1 MNLLSSLFFCVEEN
15 KRIMIYTFNPYTNR
29 APYPWRQVNYYSKLN
44 NRWTLYAQKYFEDK
58 NNCDNLIYDKTKFMD
73 GYKIKAVANA
83 KPKTKWIKNKNY
95 NINSLIEKNP
105 SIEDAFF
112 SNHLF
117 TALNITV
124 IINYDYTG
132 YFENKTPV
140 GYLKS
145 LIEGTHDISLSYRTP
160 ILELKS
166 TYPLIQTSMRI
177 LTQQR
182 KFLLPEEK
190 ILKFYSSEIFYLTA
204 IVLLMTLIVMM
215 ATYEKKK
222 FTSGAFDILR
232 LLLSTTINMPFK
244 TISIRIYFIGI
255 FQLIII
261 LNATFQGNLS
271 AFLTKSERHNIDCIR
286 DLVLYNYN
294 IYAPIVQKK
303 ILERYET
310 EFVKGINYVPGLD
323 CGDYIVNDSSAA
335 CIEMT
340 HRGVDTAEKNGFHIS
355 HSNVAEEYVS
365 YWCRFDWPLIE
376 KINFYSFRFIEAG
389 LYKFWRNHK
398 LLIPIENLRTKE
410 AKEIATKLRPIKLND
425 LKFAFRLLAIGLGV
439 SSLVFMVEI
448 LTWNK
453 FLRFVKKIKCFS
465 EFFDD

>member
-1 MNLLSSLFFCVEEN
+1 
-15 KRIMIYTFNPYTNR
+15 
-29 APYPWRQVNYYSKLN
+29 
-44 NRWTLYAQKYFEDK
+44 
-58 NNCDNLIYDKTKFMD
+58 MD

-117 TALNITV
+117 NALNITV

-132 YFENKTPV
+132 YFNNKTPV

-145 LIEGTHDISLSYRTP
+145 LIDGTHDISLSYRTP

-166 TYPLIQTSMRI
+166 TYPLIQMSMKI

-190 ILKFYSSEIFYLTA
+190 ILEFYSSEIFYLTA
-204 IVLLMTLIVMM
+204 IVLLITLIVMM
-215 ATYEKKK
+215 ITYKKEK

-232 LLLSTTINMPFK
+232 LLLSTTMNMPFK
-244 TISIRIYFIGI
+244 SISIRIYFIGI

-271 AFLTKSERHNIDCIR
+271 AFLTKSERHNVDCID

-294 IYAPIVQKK
+294 IYAPIVQKN
-303 ILERYET
+303 ILESFET
-310 EFVKGINYVPGLD
+310 KFVNGINYVPGLD
-323 CGDYIVNDSSAA
+323 CGDYIINDSSAA

-340 HRGVDTAEKNGFHIS
+340 HRAVNSAEKYGYHIS
-355 HSNVAEEYVS
+355 YSNVIEEYVS
-365 YWCRFDWPLIE
+365 YWCRFDWPLMD

-389 LYKFWRNHK
+389 LYEFWRNHK
-398 LLIPIENLRTKE
+398 LHYQIENLQTKE
-410 AKEIATKLRPIKLND
+410 AKEIATHLRPIRLND
-425 LKFAFRLLAIGLGV
+425 LKFAFQLLAIGLGI
-439 SSLVFMVEI
+439 SNLVFIIEI
-448 LTWNK
+448 LTWYK
-453 FLRFVKKIKCFS
+453 FLRFVKKIKCLS
-465 EFFDD
+465 GFF